1 MTPLLQTIGWALI
14 HFLWQGAV
22 IAGGAST
29 LLRLTRQRSASVRYI
44 IASASLL
51 AMLAAPVVTARL
63 MWAGTVAPADAD
75 ANTATAQVVAAPA
88 IATTQAQDIR
98 RARANVGAESSS
110 RLSLLNLSALESML
124 PGVTVA
130 WLAGVLLLLA
140 RMTGG
145 WWRVR
150 RLHHVALATR
160 SSRWQAC
167 CRRLAYRLGLPAA
180 AHVVESALVDVPT
193 VVGWLRPAIIL
204 PVAALASLTPSQI
217 EAIIAHELAHIR
229 RHDYAVNVVQTIAE
243 TLLFYHPG
251 VWWLSN
257 RIRVEREH
265 CCDDIA
271 VALCGD
277 PLGYAQALAELETWR
292 TSPTTMALAATGGSL
307 LDRVRRILRVPSGDE
322 PRSPSWAITLA
333 LTIVFTAGAGSLQY
347 LPWITTGGDARA
359 AAGSAAAPAHAVSQ
373 APADQTLPGDDA
385 RRRARESER
394 QAQEAEVRS
403 TQESVRAEELAIRA
417 QERERWAPEPP
428 EPPQPPEPPDPPEP
442 PQPPDPPEP
451 PQPPAP
457 PAPPAPFARI
467 TLPAPPAPPSPPARP
482 TAPVPPAPPAPP
494 APPSPPSPPAPGAF
508 SLSSSGDWHMQWSD
522 DSHRFDVRLHGNVT
536 FTDDLTD
543 VQSMSDG
550 GVLTLRDWTT
560 LVPHTVEI
568 TSSNG
573 VLTHTYFVAG
583 LKRPWDEEAKRFLA
597 TQLPLVVRRS
607 GIGAESRVKSIFQ
620 RRGING
626 VFEEIDL
633 LGGDYAR
640 RLYLVALVDI
650 AGFNATSVQPLLQRT
665 GALMKSDYDRRLV
678 LEHVA
683 ANVPL
688 DRAAAA
694 SYVKAMASMKS
705 DYDQRQALSALTEH
719 HRDVADGDI
728 LLPALAHIKSSYDK
742 RMVLEQA
749 LKPGQLSAASRRTVL
764 EAVPGIQSDYDRRQ
778 VLTVYVD
785 RFGVEAAERE
795 PFFVAVRAIKSNYDR
810 REVLTSL
817 AKKGS
822 AAHEVQDAVYGAVAE
837 MTSDYDRAE
846 VLLAFAPG
854 VDAGTRQAFVSAAER
869 IKSSHDQNRVLA
881 ALVKAE
887 RR

>member
-1 MTPLLQTIGWALI
+1 
-14 HFLWQGAV
+14 
-22 IAGGAST
+22 
-29 LLRLTRQRSASVRYI
+29 
-44 IASASLL
+44 
-51 AMLAAPVVTARL
+51 
-63 MWAGTVAPADAD
+63 
-75 ANTATAQVVAAPA
+75 
-88 IATTQAQDIR
+88 
-98 RARANVGAESSS
+98 
-110 RLSLLNLSALESML
+110 
-124 PGVTVA
+124 
-130 WLAGVLLLLA
+130 
-140 RMTGG
+140 
-145 WWRVR
+145 
-150 RLHHVALATR
+150 
-160 SSRWQAC
+160 
-167 CRRLAYRLGLPAA
+167 
-180 AHVVESALVDVPT
+180 
-193 VVGWLRPAIIL
+193 
-204 PVAALASLTPSQI
+204 
-217 EAIIAHELAHIR
+217 
-229 RHDYAVNVVQTIAE
+229 
-243 TLLFYHPG
+243 
-251 VWWLSN
+251 
-257 RIRVEREH
+257 
-265 CCDDIA
+265 
-271 VALCGD
+271 
-277 PLGYAQALAELETWR
+277 
-292 TSPTTMALAATGGSL
+292 
-307 LDRVRRILRVPSGDE
+307 
-322 PRSPSWAITLA
+322 
-333 LTIVFTAGAGSLQY
+333 
-347 LPWITTGGDARA
+347 
-359 AAGSAAAPAHAVSQ
+359 
-373 APADQTLPGDDA
+373 
-385 RRRARESER
+385 
-394 QAQEAEVRS
+394 
-403 TQESVRAEELAIRA
+403 
-417 QERERWAPEPP
+417 
-428 EPPQPPEPPDPPEP
+428 
-442 PQPPDPPEP
+442 
-451 PQPPAP
+451 
-457 PAPPAPFARI
+457 
-467 TLPAPPAPPSPPARP
+467 
-482 TAPVPPAPPAPP
+482 
-494 APPSPPSPPAPGAF
+494 
-508 SLSSSGDWHMQWSD
+508 MQWSD
-522 DSHRFDVRLHGNVT
+522 DSHRFDVRLHGDVT

-568 TSSNG
+568 TSSKG

-597 TQLPLVVRRS
+597 TQLPAVVRRS
-607 GIGAESRVKSIFQ
+607 GIGAVSRVKSIFQ

-650 AGFNATSVQPLLQRT
+650 AGFNATSVQPLLQRA

-683 ANVPL
+683 ARVPL

-728 LLPALAHIKSSYDK
+728 LLPALAHMKSSYDK

-749 LKPGQLSAASRRTVL
+749 LKPGQLSAASRRAVL
-764 EAVPGIQSDYDRRQ
+764 DAVPGMQSDYDRRQ
-778 VLTVYVD
+778 VLTMYVD
-785 RFGVEAAERE
+785 RFSVEAAERE

>member
-1 MTPLLQTIGWALI
+1 MTPLFQTIGWALI

-22 IAGGAST
+22 IAGAAST

-51 AMLAAPVVTARL
+51 AMLAAPAVTARL
-63 MWAGTVAPADAD
+63 MSVGANATLTDAD
-75 ANTATAQVVAAPA
+75 ASSPAVQVAAA
-88 IATTQAQDIR
+88 HAM
-98 RARANVGAESSS
+98 ARAQAPDVGRVRAGSSDEPSS
-110 RLSLLNLSALESML
+110 RLSRVNLRALESML

-130 WLAGVLLLLA
+130 WLAGVLVLLA

-150 RLHHVALATR
+150 RLHHLALATR

-180 AHVVESALVDVPT
+180 AHVVESALVEVPT

-204 PVAALASLTPSQI
+204 PVAALASLTPSQV

-251 VWWLSN
+251 VWWVSN

-292 TSPTTMALAATGGSL
+292 TASTSMALAATGGSL
-307 LDRVRRILRVPSGDE
+307 LDRVRRILRAPMGDE
-322 PRSPSWAITLA
+322 PRSGSWAATIA
-333 LTIVFTAGAGSLQY
+333 LTTIFIAGAGSVQY
-347 LPWITTGGDARA
+347 LPSFPAQASSIGSWAPQSFPVPPVSPTPSTA
-359 AAGSAAAPAHAVSQ
+359 ATSRTPPTPPAPRTS
-373 APADQTLPGDDA
+373 PIPPTPPP
-385 RRRARESER
+385 
-394 QAQEAEVRS
+394 
-403 TQESVRAEELAIRA
+403 
-417 QERERWAPEPP
+417 PEPP
-428 EPPQPPEPPDPPEP
+428 EPPDVDAADVDLPPPPLPPVAPEPPLPPVP
-442 PQPPDPPEP
+442 PVPGDALAPLPPVSPAHSTRGVLVPPAP
-451 PQPPAP
+451 PAPRAPAAPPAP
-457 PAPPAPFARI
+457 PAPPA
-467 TLPAPPAPPSPPARP
+467 LPATPAPL
-482 TAPVPPAPPAPP
+482 APPAPP
-494 APPSPPSPPAPGAF
+494 APLAPGTSRGAH
-508 SLSSSGDWHMQWSD
+508 DEWHMQWSD
-522 DSHRFDVRLHGNVT
+522 DSHRVDVRLHGNVT

-550 GVLTLRDWTT
+550 GILTLRDWTT

-573 VLTHTYFVAG
+573 VLTHSYFVAG
-583 LKRPWDEEAKRFLA
+583 LKRPWDDEAKRFLA
-597 TQLPLVVRRS
+597 TQLPVMVRRS

-620 RRGING
+620 RRGVNG

-650 AGFNATSVQPLLQRT
+650 ASFNAASIQPVLQRT
-665 GALMKSDYDRRLV
+665 GELMKSDYDRRLV

-683 ANVPL
+683 ARVPL

-694 SYVKAMASMKS
+694 SYVGAMSSMRS

-719 HRDVADGDI
+719 HRDVADGDV
-728 LLPALAHIKSSYDK
+728 LLSALAHMKSSYDK

-749 LKPGQLSAASRRTVL
+749 MKPGQLSAASRRAVL
-764 EAVPGIQSDYDRRQ
+764 DAVPGMQSDYDRRQ
-778 VLTVYVD
+778 VLTMFVD
-785 RFGVEAAERE
+785 RFGIEPAERE

-810 REVLTSL
+810 REVLTSV
-817 AKKGS
+817 AKKG
-822 AAHEVQDAVYGAVAE
+822 AAGHEFQDAVYGAVAE

-881 ALVKAE
+881 ALVRAE